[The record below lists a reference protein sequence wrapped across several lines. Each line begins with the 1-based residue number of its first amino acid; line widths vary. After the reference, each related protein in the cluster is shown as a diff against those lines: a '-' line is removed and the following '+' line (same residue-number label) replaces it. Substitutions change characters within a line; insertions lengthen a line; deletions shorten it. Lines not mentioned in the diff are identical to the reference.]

1 MAVATRTRQGPL
13 ALPVRSWWS
22 ALKRAVGRFRADDMM
37 DSAAAL
43 TYYAVLSL
51 FPGLIVLV
59 ALLGLVGQYPQTTN
73 AILDIIGR
81 VGPQSA
87 VDTFR
92 EPVEG
97 VVKNK
102 GGAGAL
108 LGISL
113 LVALWS
119 ASGYIGAFTRASN
132 RVYEVKEGRPFWK
145 LRPLQLLL
153 TTIAVIVLAV
163 LAVALV
169 LTGEVARAVGDQI
182 GVGDTAVTVWSYA
195 KWPVLLIAVMTIFSG
210 LYYLTPNVRQ
220 RGFRWITPGSIL
232 AVILWVIASIGF
244 SLYVS
249 HFGSFNKTYGSLGA
263 VVVFLIWLWISNM
276 AVLFGAEF
284 NAEIERSRQ
293 LEAGVPSEKTL
304 AMEPRE
310 EADEN

>member
-1 MAVATRTRQGPL
+1 MT
-13 ALPVRSWWS
+13 
-22 ALKRAVGRFRADDMM
+22 

-59 ALLGLVGQYPQTTN
+59 ALLGLIGQYPETTN

-92 EPVEG
+92 APVEG

-108 LGISL
+108 LGVSL
-113 LVALWS
+113 VVALWS

-132 RVYEVKEGRPFWK
+132 VIYQVKEGRPFWK
-145 LRPLQLLL
+145 LRPLQLVV
-153 TTIAVIVLAV
+153 TMVAVIVLAA
-163 LAVALV
+163 LAVAVV
-169 LTGEVARAVGDQI
+169 LTGELAHAVGDKI
-182 GVGDTAVTVWSYA
+182 GVGDTAVTIWSYA

-210 LYYLTPNVRQ
+210 LYYVTPNVRQ
-220 RGFRWITPGSIL
+220 RGFRWITPGSVL
-232 AVILWVIASIGF
+232 GVILWVIVSIGF

-249 HFGSFNKTYGSLGA
+249 HLGSYNATYGSLGA
-263 VVVFLIWLWISNM
+263 VVVFLIWLWISNI

-293 LEAGVPSEKTL
+293 LEAGVPSEETL
-304 AMEPRE
+304 AVEPRE
-310 EADEN
+310 AADES

>member
-1 MAVATRTRQGPL
+1 MAVATGTRHGPL
-13 ALPVRSWWS
+13 DLPARSWWS
-22 ALKRAVGRFRADDMM
+22 ALKRAVGRFRADNMT

-73 AILDIIGR
+73 AILDIIDQ

-92 EPVEG
+92 EPVES

-102 GGAGAL
+102 GDAGAL
-108 LGISL
+108 LGIG
-113 LVALWS
+113 LVAALWS

-132 RVYEVKEGRPFWK
+132 VIYEVREGRPFWK
-145 LRPLQLLL
+145 LRPLQLVV
-153 TTIAVIVLAV
+153 TVVAVILLAT
-163 LAVALV
+163 LAVAIV
-169 LTGEVARAVGDQI
+169 LTGDLARAVGDKI
-182 GVGDTAVTVWSYA
+182 GVGDTAVTAWSYA

-210 LYYLTPNVRQ
+210 LYYVTPNVRQ
-220 RGFRWITPGSIL
+220 RGFRWITPGGVL
-232 AVILWVIASIGF
+232 AVVLWVIASIGF

-249 HFGSFNKTYGSLGA
+249 HLGSYNKTYGSLGA
-263 VVVFLIWLWISNM
+263 VVVFLVWLWISNA

-293 LEAGVPSEKTL
+293 LEAGVPRAETL

-310 EADEN
+310 EADDG